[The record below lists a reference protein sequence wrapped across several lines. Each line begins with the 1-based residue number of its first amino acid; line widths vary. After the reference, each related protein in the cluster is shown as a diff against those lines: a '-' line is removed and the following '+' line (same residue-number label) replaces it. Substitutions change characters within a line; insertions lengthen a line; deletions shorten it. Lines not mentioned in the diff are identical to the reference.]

1 METALAAREA
11 AMSDQ
16 KREPFATKVAKQLIP
31 SAKEDRIRAVRVILL
46 LGLVGGSIAIAANI
60 WFFIQENAWQM
71 LVVAG
76 GILGAWALLI
86 LAYRQTQLNHLDL
99 AGFLTLAGVML
110 GLGIGELVH
119 VGLTP
124 YLGIGGGI
132 AILLVG
138 AMALPSQWLVWL
150 VCLGV
155 YGGYFWL
162 VNALEPLQRYDV
174 TTIMP
179 FQWIIIAVVVSLV
192 GLVTWQFF
200 RILRFGTIRTRL
212 LVTFIILVL
221 LPSLAVGTLSSLLY
235 AQAAREQV
243 FDQLVSVATLKQA
256 EVEGWAKDL
265 ISNLLL
271 AMPAAD
277 QLPATQMVLEGS
289 ESVDA
294 FVYRS
299 AYVREYN
306 RFTLIITRG
315 QVFDE
320 IFLVDPSGL
329 IILST
334 DATREGLN
342 EYGYPYFDEGLK
354 GPYVSPQYLSQQTN
368 RRIITVAA
376 PVTDAEG
383 KVTGLL
389 AGRVNL
395 ERLENIVAI
404 RVGLGDTGEVYLIG
418 RRDLRLLTSSRY
430 SGFKAG
436 ESYPLFSE
444 GIQQGASERDG
455 QAEYINYAG
464 VPVFGSYRYISD
476 IDMILL
482 AEQGRSESLA
492 AITRSVALN
501 VGVTLMVVLIAIL
514 GALFVTNRITTP
526 IASLARTA
534 EKIAGGEFQLEATIP
549 LEDEI
554 GALAGSFN
562 LMTSQLRQTLEG
574 LEQQVE
580 ERTAELSLR
589 NVYLQAAAEVG
600 RAAASV
606 LDPDQLIRQVVELIR
621 ERFNLYYVGLF
632 TLDEPEEWAVLRA
645 GTGDAGRT
653 MLERDHRIKI
663 GSGMI
668 GWSIANQQPR
678 IALRAELD
686 DARLVNP
693 FLPDTRSEAAI
704 PLRSR
709 GRVIG
714 AITVQSDQPDAF
726 DEATV
731 AVFETMADQVG
742 IAIDNARLFADSQAA
757 YESLSRAYGE
767 QTITGW
773 ANRLSSGQIL
783 GYRSDVSGEVV
794 REDEWLP
801 ESKLIYEKGDVV
813 LGSVS
818 TDEHGTSNA
827 VGSGENF
834 LGVPV
839 MVRDQII
846 GVIQGYKS
854 VDEGEW
860 RADEIEFM
868 KEVANIVGMTLENAR
883 LYEDTQRR
891 AENERIVADVS
902 SRIRESLDVDTVMQ
916 TAVIELQRALG
927 LKDITIRLGD
937 THE

>member
-1 METALAAREA
+1 
-11 AMSDQ
+11 MSDQ
-16 KREPFATKVAKQLIP
+16 IRRPITVKVAKQLIP
-31 SAKEDRIRAVRVILL
+31 STRDDRIRAIRMILL
-46 LGLVGGSIAIAANI
+46 LGLIGGSVAITANI
-60 WFFIQENAWQM
+60 WFFFQTNAWQM

-76 GILGAWALLI
+76 GVLGAWALI
-86 LAYRQTQLNHLDL
+86 IVAYRQAILNRLNL
-99 AGFLTLAGVML
+99 AGFLTLVGVIL
-110 GLGIGELVH
+110 GLGIGELVLI
-119 VGLTP
+119 GLTP

-132 AILLVG
+132 AILLTGV
-138 AMALPSQWLVWL
+138 MTLPGQWLVWIA
-150 VCLGV
+150 CLGV
-155 YGGYFWL
+155 FGGYFWL
-162 VNALEPLQRYDV
+162 VNAIEPLQRYDV
-174 TTIMP
+174 TTLVL
-179 FQWIIIAVVVSLV
+179 FQGVIIAVVVFLV
-192 GLVTWQFF
+192 AMITWQFF

-212 LVTFIILVL
+212 LVTFIVLVL
-221 LPSLAVGTLSSLLY
+221 LPALAVGTLSSLLY
-235 AQAAREQV
+235 AQAARDQV
-243 FDQLVSVATLKQA
+243 FNQLDSVASLKQA
-256 EVEGWAKDL
+256 EVEGWAEGL

-271 AMPAAD
+271 AMPSVD

-289 ESVDA
+289 ASVDTY
-294 FVYRS
+294 VYRS
-299 AYVREYN
+299 AYVLEYN
-306 RFTLIITRG
+306 RFALIITRG

-320 IFLVDPSGL
+320 IYLVDPNGL
-329 IILST
+329 IVLST
-334 DATREGLN
+334 DSTREGLN
-342 EYGYPYFDEGLK
+342 EFGYPYFEGGLI

-383 KVTGLL
+383 SVVGLL

-395 ERLENIVAI
+395 ERLENIVTI
-404 RVGLGDTGEVYLIG
+404 QVGLGDSGEAYLIG
-418 RRDLRLLTSSRY
+418 RRDLRLLTPSRY
-430 SGFKAG
+430 KGYSAG

-444 GIQQGASERDG
+444 GIQQGASQRDG
-455 QAEYINYAG
+455 QGEYINYAG
-464 VPVFGSYRYISD
+464 VPVFGSYRYIED

-482 AEQGRSESLA
+482 AEQARSEALV

-501 VGVTLMVVLIAIL
+501 VGVTMMVVLIAIV

-526 IASLARTA
+526 IANLARTA
-534 EKIAGGEFQLEATIP
+534 EKIAGGELQLEATIP

-562 LMTSQLRQTLEG
+562 MMTFQLRQTLEG
-574 LEQQVE
+574 LEKQVE

-600 RAAASV
+600 RAAAS
-606 LDPDQLIRQVVELIR
+606 LLEPDQLIRQAVELIR

-645 GTGDAGRT
+645 GTGEAGQI
-653 MLERDHRIKI
+653 MLQRGHRIRV

-668 GWSIANQQPR
+668 GWSIANQQSR

-686 DARLVNP
+686 EARLVNP

-714 AITVQSDQPDAF
+714 AITVQSDQPNAF

-742 IAIDNARLFADSQAA
+742 VAIDNARLFAESQVA

-767 QTITGW
+767 QTLTGW
-773 ANRLSSGQIL
+773 ANRLISGQTI
-783 GYRSDVSGEVV
+783 GYRSDISGEVV
-794 REDEWLP
+794 REDKWLP
-801 ESKLIYEKGDVV
+801 ESELIYEKGEVV
-813 LGSVS
+813 LGSVP
-818 TDEHGTSNA
+818 TEHNGGDGART
-827 VGSGENF
+827 GENF

-839 MVRDQII
+839 TVRDQII
-846 GVIQGYKS
+846 GVIQGYKP

-860 RADEIEFM
+860 REDEIEFM
-868 KEVANIVGMTLENAR
+868 KEVANIVAMTLENAR

-916 TAVIELQRALG
+916 TAVVELQRALG
-927 LKDITIRLGD
+927 LKDITIRLGE

>member
-1 METALAAREA
+1 M
-11 AMSDQ
+11 
-16 KREPFATKVAKQLIP
+16 P
-31 SAKEDRIRAVRVILL
+31 S
-46 LGLVGGSIAIAANI
+46 
-60 WFFIQENAWQM
+60 
-71 LVVAG
+71 
-76 GILGAWALLI
+76 
-86 LAYRQTQLNHLDL
+86 
-99 AGFLTLAGVML
+99 
-110 GLGIGELVH
+110 
-119 VGLTP
+119 
-124 YLGIGGGI
+124 
-132 AILLVG
+132 
-138 AMALPSQWLVWL
+138 
-150 VCLGV
+150 
-155 YGGYFWL
+155 
-162 VNALEPLQRYDV
+162 
-174 TTIMP
+174 
-179 FQWIIIAVVVSLV
+179 
-192 GLVTWQFF
+192 
-200 RILRFGTIRTRL
+200 
-212 LVTFIILVL
+212 
-221 LPSLAVGTLSSLLY
+221 
-235 AQAAREQV
+235 
-243 FDQLVSVATLKQA
+243 
-256 EVEGWAKDL
+256 
-265 ISNLLL
+265 
-271 AMPAAD
+271 AD
-277 QLPATQMVLEGS
+277 QLPATQMVLDGS

-294 FVYRS
+294 FVFRS

-306 RFTLIITRG
+306 RFSLIITRG
-315 QVFDE
+315 RVFDE
-320 IFLVDPSGL
+320 IYLVDPDGL
-329 IILST
+329 IRLST
-334 DATREGLN
+334 DTTREGLN

-354 GPYVSPQYLSQQTN
+354 GPFVSPQYLSQQTN

-383 KVTGLL
+383 RVIGLL

-395 ERLENIVAI
+395 ERLETIVSI
-404 RVGLGDTGEVYLIG
+404 REGLGETGEAYLIG
-418 RRDLRLLTSSRY
+418 RRDLRLLTTSRY
-430 SGFKAG
+430 PGFKVG

-455 QAEYINYAG
+455 QGEYNNYTA
-464 VPVFGSYRYISD
+464 VPVFGAYRYIEEV
-476 IDMILL
+476 DMILL
-482 AEQGRSESLA
+482 AEQGRSEVLA

-501 VGVTLMVVLIAIL
+501 VGVTLVVVLIAIL

-534 EKIAGGEFQLEATIP
+534 EKIAGGEYQLEATIP

-589 NVYLQAAAEVG
+589 NIYLQAASEVA
-600 RAAASV
+600 RAAAS
-606 LDPDQLIRQVVELIR
+606 LLEPDQLIRQVVDLIR

-645 GTGDAGRT
+645 GTGEAGQM
-653 MLERDHRIKI
+653 MLQRDHRIKV

-668 GWSIANQQPR
+668 GWSITNQQSR

-686 DARLVNP
+686 EARLVNP

-714 AITVQSDQPDAF
+714 AITVQSEQPDAF
-726 DEATV
+726 NEATV

-742 IAIDNARLFADSQAA
+742 IAIDNARLFAQSQAA

-767 QTITGW
+767 QTLTGW
-773 ANRLSSGQIL
+773 ANRLSSGQAL
-783 GYRSDVSGEVV
+783 GYRSEVSGEVI
-794 REDEWLP
+794 REDVWLP
-801 ESKLIYEKGDVV
+801 ESKLIYEKGDMV
-813 LGSVS
+813 LGRVSVERGS
-818 TDEHGTSNA
+818 SDVVH
-827 VGSGENF
+827 SGENI

-846 GVIQGYKS
+846 GVIQGYKP
-854 VDEGEW
+854 VDDGEW

-868 KEVANIVGMTLENAR
+868 KEVANIVGMALENAR

-891 AENERIVADVS
+891 AENERVVADVS

-927 LKDITIRLGD
+927 LKEITIRLGD